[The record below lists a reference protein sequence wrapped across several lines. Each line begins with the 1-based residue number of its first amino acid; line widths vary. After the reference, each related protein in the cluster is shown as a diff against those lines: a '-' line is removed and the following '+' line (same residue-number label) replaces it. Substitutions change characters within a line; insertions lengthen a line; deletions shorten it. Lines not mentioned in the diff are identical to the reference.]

1 MNKVLGMVCALLL
14 GSFLHAKPLFNEH
27 KTTLLEATETSGTII
42 DSPDFVVGSS
52 GVILHKF
59 DAKTSIIVS
68 RFDVVSKNAS
78 KATLR
83 FAKFEMLS
91 QGAFPDAG
99 VKPVAGDDVIV
110 NYLYNRALIVAPNQT
125 VYSEVTKKYN
135 ELTWIHPDVVAA
147 YLTKLFRPNPDKG
160 IFQKACYQNTASLIF
175 FGIKNKGYFVD
186 CHNFNILETIAI
198 TETNSEDVQLPF
210 YARVKNIDSSLF
222 SWDSGYIGEYN
233 NYYEYTL
240 KLTDKLSG
248 ANDSFSREGLSLKL
262 PFKIVERND
271 SPWK

>member
-27 KTTLLEATETSGTII
+27 KTTLLEATETSGTIT

-68 RFDVVSKNAS
+68 RFDVVNKNAG

-83 FAKFEMLS
+83 FEKFEMLA

-99 VKPVAGDDVIV
+99 VKPAVGDEVIV

-125 VYSEVTKKYN
+125 VYNEVTKKYN

-147 YLTKLFRPNPDKG
+147 YLAKLYRPNPDKT

-175 FGIKNKGYFVD
+175 FGIRDKGYFVD

-198 TETNSEDVQLPF
+198 TQTEDIQLPF
-210 YARVKNIDSSLF
+210 YSRVKNIDSTLF

-233 NYYEYTL
+233 NYYEYAL
-240 KLTDKLSG
+240 KLTNSLTG
-248 ANDSFSREGLSLKL
+248 ANNRFSKEGIEVIL
-262 PFKIVERND
+262 PFKVVERND
-271 SPWK
+271 LPWK